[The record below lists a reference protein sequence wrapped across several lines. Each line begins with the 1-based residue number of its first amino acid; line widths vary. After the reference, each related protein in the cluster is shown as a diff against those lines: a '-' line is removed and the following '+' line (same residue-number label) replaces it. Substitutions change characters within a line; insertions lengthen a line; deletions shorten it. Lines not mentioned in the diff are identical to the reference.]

1 MDNKKTLAIAHI
13 EKQQADLNNLYDLK
27 KALCEGT
34 VFPELNMPFFA
45 TEELYHDCSL
55 SKDSSGPEKLLHE
68 IMMEGFYLDDL
79 TLYMDTHECD
89 VKLNELFDK
98 HLSRKEELA
107 KQFAEKYFPLTRHFI
122 PYSKNHPDCFSWKA
136 GKPAWEGECC

>member
-55 SKDSSGPEKLLHE
+55 SK
-68 IMMEGFYLDDL
+68 
-79 TLYMDTHECD
+79 
-89 VKLNELFDK
+89 ELK
-98 HLSRKEELA
+98 RTRKA
-107 KQFAEKYFPLTRHFI
+107 A
-122 PYSKNHPDCFSWKA
+122 S
-136 GKPAWEGECC
+136 